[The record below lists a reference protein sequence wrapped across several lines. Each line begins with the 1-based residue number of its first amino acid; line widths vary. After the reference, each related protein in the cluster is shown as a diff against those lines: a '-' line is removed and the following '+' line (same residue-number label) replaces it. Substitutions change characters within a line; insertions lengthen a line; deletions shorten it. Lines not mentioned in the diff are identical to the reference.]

1 MKRLI
6 STLLLAA
13 LLCGCLVS
21 GALAGSDD
29 ALEQFGSIAD
39 TICGLDGPPSDEQLS
54 ALLADLEALD
64 FDAAEEDNGLT
75 GSMVGD
81 STNVQMLFYKLQ
93 LELAQQAKESAQE
106 TIEQIQQQ
114 NEKQRLCSQFI
125 NEART
130 TVSNLSGDKTVAV
143 PEDMLDFLQEN
154 LSAGY
159 RVDTAS
165 DGEEGWRKVLSSLP
179 DIVVSDVLMP
189 GMDGIQLLKEL
200 KRNPNT
206 NHIPVILL
214 TSQVE
219 FADRMAGLTQGAD
232 GYLGKPFRLEELD
245 VLISNLIANRLRL
258 KGKFSGS
265 QAQEGMVA
273 PVELPNSD
281 KALMDRIMKVINE
294 NLGNSKLNVEMLA
307 KETGM
312 SRTQLHRRIKDLTGM
327 TAADFIRN
335 LRLRQAARLLK
346 AEKGL
351 TVTEIAY
358 AVGFTSQTHFSTLFK
373 KQYGKTPTEYMDAA
387 NHKPL

>member
-1 MKRLI
+1 
-6 STLLLAA
+6 
-13 LLCGCLVS
+13 
-21 GALAGSDD
+21 
-29 ALEQFGSIAD
+29 
-39 TICGLDGPPSDEQLS
+39 
-54 ALLADLEALD
+54 
-64 FDAAEEDNGLT
+64 
-75 GSMVGD
+75 
-81 STNVQMLFYKLQ
+81 
-93 LELAQQAKESAQE
+93 
-106 TIEQIQQQ
+106 
-114 NEKQRLCSQFI
+114 
-125 NEART
+125 
-130 TVSNLSGDKTVAV
+130 
-143 PEDMLDFLQEN
+143 
-154 LSAGY
+154 
-159 RVDTAS
+159 
-165 DGEEGWRKVLSSLP
+165 
-179 DIVVSDVLMP
+179 
-189 GMDGIQLLKEL
+189 MDGIQLLKEL

-245 VLISNLIANRLRL
+245 MLISNLIANRLRL
-258 KGKFSGS
+258 KGKFSGG
-265 QAQEGMVA
+265 QTQEGMVA

-281 KALMDRIMKVINE
+281 KALMDCIMKVINE

-373 KQYGKTPTEYMDAA
+373 KQYGMTPTEYMDMA

>member
-54 ALLADLEALD
+54 ALLSDLEALD

-154 LSAGY
+154 SLYVPADPSAANIESWRAIVSALEYHQESIGASVQQNMVYIQDFIGQYNSYSQASQSVLAGAGSLSGSATMLG
-159 RVDTAS
+159 S
-165 DGEEGWRKVLSSLP
+165 GG
-179 DIVVSDVLMP
+179 
-189 GMDGIQLLKEL
+189 
-200 KRNPNT
+200 
-206 NHIPVILL
+206 
-214 TSQVE
+214 
-219 FADRMAGLTQGAD
+219 AGLAVTA
-232 GYLGKPFRLEELD
+232 
-245 VLISNLIANRLRL
+245 LIAGLVLGALVTALVL
-258 KGKFSGS
+258 KKKKP
-265 QAQEGMVA
+265 QA
-273 PVELPNSD
+273 
-281 KALMDRIMKVINE
+281 
-294 NLGNSKLNVEMLA
+294 
-307 KETGM
+307 
-312 SRTQLHRRIKDLTGM
+312 
-327 TAADFIRN
+327 
-335 LRLRQAARLLK
+335 
-346 AEKGL
+346 
-351 TVTEIAY
+351 
-358 AVGFTSQTHFSTLFK
+358 
-373 KQYGKTPTEYMDAA
+373 
-387 NHKPL
+387 

>member
-6 STLLLAA
+6 STLMLAA

-39 TICGLDGPPSDEQLS
+39 TICGLDGPPS

-154 LSAGY
+154 SLYVPADPSAANIESWRAIVSALEYHQESIGASVQQNMVYIQDFIGQYNSYSQASQSVLAGAGSLSGSATMLG
-159 RVDTAS
+159 S
-165 DGEEGWRKVLSSLP
+165 GG
-179 DIVVSDVLMP
+179 
-189 GMDGIQLLKEL
+189 
-200 KRNPNT
+200 
-206 NHIPVILL
+206 
-214 TSQVE
+214 
-219 FADRMAGLTQGAD
+219 AGLAVTA
-232 GYLGKPFRLEELD
+232 
-245 VLISNLIANRLRL
+245 LIAGLVLGALVTALVL
-258 KGKFSGS
+258 KKKKP
-265 QAQEGMVA
+265 QA
-273 PVELPNSD
+273 
-281 KALMDRIMKVINE
+281 
-294 NLGNSKLNVEMLA
+294 
-307 KETGM
+307 
-312 SRTQLHRRIKDLTGM
+312 
-327 TAADFIRN
+327 
-335 LRLRQAARLLK
+335 
-346 AEKGL
+346 
-351 TVTEIAY
+351 
-358 AVGFTSQTHFSTLFK
+358 
-373 KQYGKTPTEYMDAA
+373 
-387 NHKPL
+387 